1 LKNSLAPLHILN
13 TLSTNFPRYAA
24 PLARKVRVP
33 DAVRDEVQEN
43 WVKAMMGMNMVW
55 VNGRVLEGEAGIF
68 GCVSCIFHSSHHC
81 TFLPLLVLHSESLFN
96 SDPSSGFFVT
106 LRANA
111 LLFAH
116 SLSLVYRGRRP

>member
-1 LKNSLAPLHILN
+1 MLN

-43 WVKAMMGMNMVW
+43 WVKAMMGVNMIW

-68 GCVSCIFHSSHHC
+68 GCVSCIFHSSHHLYPFSTSC
-81 TFLPLLVLHSESLFN
+81 ATF
-96 SDPSSGFFVT
+96 
-106 LRANA
+106 
-111 LLFAH
+111 
-116 SLSLVYRGRRP
+116 